1 MNDIF
6 IWSPVLFGAVIGWLI
21 VYFTRR
27 LSDFTANSLLKVAV
41 VSVGGTGFCSLTFF
55 ESTQTGSI
63 VIMYYLLGIGIGFFT
78 HWIYQICISVCLRK
92 KFYNHRELYDALSGC
107 NVRSKDDVDG
117 FKLHRKAEKLIIC
130 FEQWNNGKISEEEMV
145 NYFKESDISKSE
157 FDSMIDENREEL
169 LLDDI
174 TLTTIKAKKMDQ
186 YFR

>member
-6 IWSPVLFGAVIGWLI
+6 IWSPILFGSVIGWLI

-27 LSDFTANSLLKVAV
+27 LSDFTANSLLKVAG

-55 ESTQTGSI
+55 ESTQIGSI
-63 VIMYYLLGIGIGFFT
+63 VIMYYLLGIGIGFFA

-92 KFYNHRELYDALSGC
+92 KFYNHRVLYDALSGC

-130 FEQWNNGKISEEEMV
+130 FKQWDSGKISEEEMI
-145 NYFKESDISKSE
+145 NYFRSLIFQKVNLI
-157 FDSMIDENREEL
+157 
-169 LLDDI
+169 
-174 TLTTIKAKKMDQ
+174 Q
-186 YFR
+186 